1 MRLDALR
8 SVDSD
13 DLEVQ
18 EQDLVG
24 YHHHIAC
31 KNYDITIMNKVLPIK
46 NLDHLSHPDKQDQ
59 NEENTKNDNSNLKT
73 KKLCLLMMKQTYYG
87 YSK

>member
-1 MRLDALR
+1 
-8 SVDSD
+8 
-13 DLEVQ
+13 
-18 EQDLVG
+18 
-24 YHHHIAC
+24 
-31 KNYDITIMNKVLPIK
+31 MNKVLPIK